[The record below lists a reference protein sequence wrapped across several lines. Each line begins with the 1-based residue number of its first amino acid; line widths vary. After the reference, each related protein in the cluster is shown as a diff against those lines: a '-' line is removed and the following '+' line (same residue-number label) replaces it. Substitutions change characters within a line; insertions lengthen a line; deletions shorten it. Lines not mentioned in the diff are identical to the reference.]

1 MTRNWL
7 PPLCPT
13 LLLLYGTV
21 WHALGKICSG
31 MRNLFSGKMVA
42 NRFGEPMAHQC
53 KGLDQW
59 VARYW
64 DWARIGP
71 FGKEM
76 GPPNVSCT
84 TVSFSP
90 RKSSGGRHR
99 GRCAG
104 PGCKSCTR
112 GGDPSVGRRLENSQ
126 LSSLVFGGRTRNE
139 ITQVPLPAMMWMN
152 TVHPLDTTH
161 HVSNKQLFSRL
172 LPQFT
177 STSPRWSLPALSS
190 RTMSLQQLGSKIWH
204 GQSSLVSLEATAGMK
219 LTFVPNYIDPIEW
232 MKKPSQVAECV
243 LHH

>member
-64 DWARIGP
+64 DLGQDWSFRKGDGTTQRFLYNCEFLPSKIIRWS
-71 FGKEM
+71 
-76 GPPNVSCT
+76 PPWPLC
-84 TVSFSP
+84 
-90 RKSSGGRHR
+90 G
-99 GRCAG
+99 
-104 PGCKSCTR
+104 TR
-112 GGDPSVGRRLENSQ
+112 VQKLYKGGDPSVGRRLENSQ